1 MRPHQNHP
9 RVTADDRSV
18 VVKLHENRRAMGTI
32 SKDTSRMRV
41 AGGCRLNDQTPSNAK
56 EKTQPHTA
64 CKTTSSILTCDAK
77 SLIRECIRSVV
88 ANSKKRLHSP
98 EAQTTSRTY
107 HVKRPR
113 HHSLAGDHSV
123 GDASDKSKRSLVR
136 AVVRKAA
143 LTPSMVRVRFAR
155 TTKCT
160 FRFSAPEMTT
170 FVWIGPALISA
181 TRNLWK
187 VLDVI
192 EPCRI
197 VVDHHD
203 AATLKRHRTILAFNT
218 AQTNAW
224 HSTRTSLLH
233 VEVSPLKTCFRR
245 ESKIL
250 DSAVVHHFSPFTNL
264 IYARCDAQKTVP
276 HFIAKIDSRNT
287 IHCLHC
293 KKTFKSATQ
302 LAEHVRLPTST
313 QFKTFSVDNPQRRA
327 GAFRGFA

>member
-1 MRPHQNHP
+1 
-9 RVTADDRSV
+9 
-18 VVKLHENRRAMGTI
+18 VKLHKNRVPMGTI
-32 SKDTSRMRV
+32 SKDASRMRV
-41 AGGCRLNDQTPSNAK
+41 AGGFCLNNQTPSNAK

-64 CKTTSSILTCDAK
+64 CNTISSILTCGTK
-77 SLIRECIRSVV
+77 SLIRDCIRNVV

-98 EAQTTSRTY
+98 EVQTNARMY

-123 GDASDKSKRSLVR
+123 SDASDKSKRSLVR
-136 AVVRKAA
+136 AVVRKSA
-143 LTPSMVRVRFAR
+143 LTRSMVRIRFAR
-155 TTKCT
+155 TMRCA

-170 FVWIGPALISA
+170 LVWIGPALISA
-181 TRNLWK
+181 THNLWK
-187 VLDVI
+187 VIDVV

-203 AATLKRHRTILAFNT
+203 AATLKRHRSILAFNT
-218 AQTNAW
+218 AQTNAS
-224 HSTRTSLLH
+224 HPTRSSLLH

-245 ESKIL
+245 ESNTL

-264 IYARCDAQKTVP
+264 IYARCDSQKTAP
-276 HFIAKIDSRNT
+276 NFIAKIDSRNT

-302 LAEHVRLPTST
+302 LAEHVRLPPST
-313 QFKTFSVDNPQRRA
+313 QFKTFSVDNPQ
-327 GAFRGFA
+327 